1 MPVVQSTMAGVGEI
15 VLREEQASEVSETFL
30 EVTRKRS
37 NSSRKVRPGTWLAP
51 HAAKVRSHGF
61 AVPWGPRPLTRQP
74 FLARGTHA
82 RVTQRASHEETARSS
97 VLCFICHGVCSLVS
111 QRKRGGRRRS
121 VSGSRSPG
129 EPSGF
134 SAGFPGPGAFRPLSR
149 GPRRAG
155 SRHTPSLPAGG
166 DWPSGGILLMLLG
179 FHAPAAL
186 PPCRG
191 QSPGSEAGNA
201 SDGHEKRGI
210 PRPRSRSTRLFHVER
225 KPSPGHGP
233 RTGQGQGNVPAALG
247 ADAAHEPPAIAI
259 TLPGLSSAGGSGA
272 RGWFWGPGA
281 EPRASTQ
288 ARGVGGGVM
297 ILMTPPQ
304 M

>member
-51 HAAKVRSHGF
+51 HAAKVLLF

-97 VLCFICHGVCSLVS
+97 VLCFICRGVAASFRT
-111 QRKRGGRRRS
+111 RKRGGRRRS

-166 DWPSGGILLMLLG
+166 DWPSGAFSSCCWAFMLPQRYRLAGDSPREAKREMLLTVTRSAG
-179 FHAPAAL
+179 FHGRAPAR
-186 PPCRG
+186 RG
-191 QSPGSEAGNA
+191 FSTWKESRHLVTGLGRGRARATSSRHSGQTPRMNRPQLLSRCLVSAARAVPG
-201 SDGHEKRGI
+201 
-210 PRPRSRSTRLFHVER
+210 
-225 KPSPGHGP
+225 PG
-233 RTGQGQGNVPAALG
+233 
-247 ADAAHEPPAIAI
+247 
-259 TLPGLSSAGGSGA
+259 GGSGPGGGA
-272 RGWFWGPGA
+272 MSIHPGPG
-281 EPRASTQ
+281 
-288 ARGVGGGVM
+288 GWGGGV

>member
-1 MPVVQSTMAGVGEI
+1 MPIVQSTMAGVGEI

-51 HAAKVRSHGF
+51 HAAKVLLF

-97 VLCFICHGVCSLVS
+97 VLCFICHGVCSLASHEKTRRPEEKRLWIAQSGGTLRVFGWIPWAGRLPPPEPRPQTSGQQAHS
-111 QRKRGGRRRS
+111 QPPSWRRL
-121 VSGSRSPG
+121 
-129 EPSGF
+129 
-134 SAGFPGPGAFRPLSR
+134 AI
-149 GPRRAG
+149 
-155 SRHTPSLPAGG
+155 
-166 DWPSGGILLMLLG
+166 GGILLMLLG

-233 RTGQGQGNVPAALG
+233 RTGQGQGNVPVALG

-272 RGWFWGPGA
+272 RGRFWGPGA

-288 ARGVGGGVM
+288 ARGVGGGVV